1 MAVEDL
7 AAPESGMNSTV
18 RVDRLT
24 VSLVSPLPASPY
36 RLFLPRTFTISDPP
50 RVRPLAAA
58 LCTLPPLPRG
68 MRCVAR
74 PKYAVRLAFAAGR
87 SSFHPV
93 LVQVGGCRRVTGA
106 GPARSWSQSPR
117 FGRLLTRTL
126 GSKGRLVPVHGG
138 APTP

>member
-1 MAVEDL
+1 VAL
-7 AAPESGMNSTV
+7 CAAARG
-18 RVDRLT
+18 VDRLT

-58 LCTLPPLPRG
+58 LCALPRG
-68 MRCVAR
+68 MRCMAR
-74 PKYAVRLAFAAGR
+74 PKYAVRLVFAAGR

-106 GPARSWSQSPR
+106 GPARSWSQSRR
-117 FGRLLTRTL
+117 FGRLLNRTL
-126 GSKGRLVPVHGG
+126 GSTGRLVPVHGG
-138 APTP
+138 SAPTP